1 MRLWIEGKF
10 AAFGDQRNGADI
22 RGSFGL
28 LYIGIDSI
36 VNRSLL
42 VGTYVQFDSMRQNS
56 LSQLNSI
63 EGTGWMIGPYAT
75 ARLSENVFL
84 QGRAAWGLSN
94 NIVSP
99 FLTYSDEFRSE
110 RWLTAS
116 LFQGWTWTAR
126 RFPEDPVIGLR
137 KAPS

>member
-110 RWLTAS
+110 R
-116 LFQGWTWTAR
+116 
-126 RFPEDPVIGLR
+126 
-137 KAPS
+137 